1 MRLIMIKIKPLVP
14 NFLAPERKQN
24 SAGYDLKLQEDVV
37 LNSRID
43 NVIKLGFATEIPE
56 GYCGLLLMR
65 SSTGLKG
72 IKLLNTVGVIDSDY
86 RGEWIAHLDVETS
99 GDVYREFAYKR
110 GDRILQAVFVPV
122 LQDKIELVSELSET
136 ARGSGGFGSTG
147 KS

>member
-1 MRLIMIKIKPLVP
+1 MRLTMIKIKPLVP

-65 SSTGLKG
+65 SSAGLKG

-86 RGEWIAHLDVETS
+86 RGEWVAHLDVETS
-99 GDVYREFAYKR
+99 GEFAYKR

>member
-1 MRLIMIKIKPLVP
+1 MRLTMIKIKPLVP

-24 SAGYDLKLQEDVV
+24 SAGYDLKLQEDVI

-43 NVIKLGFATEIPE
+43 NVIHLGFATEIPE

-65 SSTGLKG
+65 SSAGLKG

-99 GDVYREFAYKR
+99 GSVYREFAYKR

-122 LQDKIELVSELSET
+122 LQDEIELVSELSET
-136 ARGSGGFGSTG
+136 TRGSGGFGSTG